1 MAIIN
6 NVTMKEKVKEVLTQT
21 FAYNVENDS
30 VSIELCNLFDVRIR
44 ESVDELKSNLQKTKE
59 DTKMSFENTSEWSR
73 KMISLEGKIEI
84 LEFVLINES

>member
-1 MAIIN
+1 
-6 NVTMKEKVKEVLTQT
+6 MKEKIKEVLEQT

-30 VSIELCNLFDVRIR
+30 ASIELCDLFDVRIR
-44 ESVDELKSNLQKTKE
+44 ELIDELKKNLQKTEE

-73 KMISLEGKIEI
+73 KMISLKGKIEI